1 MRYWILCNVYSVM
14 TAQSTLICHL
24 PDVYDLLKSSGTSD
38 LPVPVLESA
47 VNHVLSSDQQYPMIF
62 KITCNIYSCSVHFEL
77 SELFT
82 CVSCSVSFCKN
93 IFLTVVLSAKRNLD
107 FIDLAQYKE
116 YPPIYLRPFVV
127 FSLNQT
133 VSHFWIVF
141 PLTIYY
147 QKSSVHP

>member
-47 VNHVLSSDQQYPMIF
+47 VNLISNTRWSLRSHVTS
-62 KITCNIYSCSVHFEL
+62 TVCSVHFEL

-133 VSHFWIVF
+133 VSHFWTVF